1 MDLSHLHPAPGA
13 VKKRKRIGRGPGSG
27 HGKTSGRGHKGR
39 GSRSGGNTPP
49 GYEGGQMPLSRR
61 LPKRGFHNPFRE
73 EYRVVNLGNLE
84 GFATGSVVDHA
95 ALTAAG
101 IVRSSQKRVKIL
113 ADGEF
118 TKALTVKAQAFSSKA
133 REKIVALGGAAEVV

>member
-1 MDLSHLHPAPGA
+1 MDLSHLRPASGA

-61 LPKRGFHNPFRE
+61 LPKHGFRNPFRE
-73 EYRVVNLGNLE
+73 EYRIVNLGTLE
-84 GFATGSVVDHA
+84 DFTVGSVVDHA

-101 IVRSSQKRVKIL
+101 IVRSNQKRIKIL

-118 TKALTVKAQAFSSKA
+118 TKALTVKAQAFSNKA
-133 REKIVALGGAAEVV
+133 REKIVALGGAAEAV